1 MITKPATIEYKLR
14 NMNLVLSGMKET
26 QLNVRFRNNLDW
38 VKLSMKEQ
46 WQLLGKL
53 KKAGIF
59 LFETFPKINKI
70 NTPMGYILRN
80 K

>member
-1 MITKPATIEYKLR
+1 
-14 NMNLVLSGMKET
+14 MKVWIARDT
-26 QLNVRFRNNLDW
+26 DLIIN
-38 VKLSMKEQ
+38 KEQ
-46 WQLLGKL
+46 WQLLGEL
-53 KKAGIF
+53 KKAGTF

>member
-46 WQLLGKL
+46 WQLLGEL
-53 KKAGIF
+53 KKAESF

>member
-38 VKLSMKEQ
+38 VKLSMSR
-46 WQLLGKL
+46 
-53 KKAGIF
+53 
-59 LFETFPKINKI
+59 N
-70 NTPMGYILRN
+70 ILV
-80 K
+80 